1 LNRIEGYTLS
11 KHSKNLSISW
21 QIRLSFLCL
30 LLLSELALATVGGL
44 VQSMSF
50 VAWALTSI
58 AVALLATLL
67 FDRLLNYR
75 IRQLGELV
83 TALSSLGRGDLSVNI
98 PWAAPVKTDPDPGL
112 AARTEKLAK
121 DFAGN
126 FSGAFSLDPDT
137 PVTVGKIRV
146 PALRCGQTTLN
157 LETKIVDRITE
168 NNNGVATIFAM
179 RGNDLVRIATSLKKP
194 DGSRVVGTMLD
205 STGAAYLKLQK
216 GEVYTGIAQLFGK
229 TYMTHYEPVKSAKGQ
244 IIGALFVGQELVYC
258 NDSGNEILAL
268 ARGINKVSAD
278 FSGFIA
284 GLTKASETVADA
296 ATELAVDTEKV
307 ASSSRRQSE
316 AATTTAAAVEQVT
329 VSINHVAD
337 HASSTEVN
345 SIKTST
351 LSEEGERIVQDASTE
366 ISRIANS
373 VMNLSQVIA
382 SLGERSNE
390 ISEIVQVIKKV
401 ADQTNLL
408 ALNAA
413 IEAARAGEQGR
424 GFAVVADEVRKLAES
439 TGAATLRISGMIDG
453 ITQQINDAMLN
464 MNQSQTQVQ
473 SGVVLANR
481 ARESLGMIRQ
491 ETRNTLVMVTE
502 ISAATK
508 EQSIASNEI
517 ASNVETIALMTEEN
531 TTVIGHLADAATN
544 LEQMSSNL
552 QNLVNRF
559 RL

>member
-1 LNRIEGYTLS
+1 MF
-11 KHSKNLSISW
+11 KHSENLSISW

-30 LLLSELALATVGGL
+30 LLLSELALAGVGSL
-44 VQSMSF
+44 FETISF
-50 VAWALTSI
+50 AAWAVTCI
-58 AVALLATLL
+58 AVALLATFL
-67 FDRLLNYR
+67 FDRLSHYR

-83 TALSSLGRGDLSVNI
+83 TAVSSLGRGDLSINI
-98 PWAAPVKTDPDPGL
+98 PWAAPVKTDADPEL

-157 LETKIVDRITE
+157 LETKIVDRFTE
-168 NNNGVATIFAM
+168 SNNGVATIFAM
-179 RGNDLVRIATSLKKP
+179 RGKDLVRIATSLKKP

-205 STGAAYLKLQK
+205 STGAAYQKLYK
-216 GEVYTGIAQLFGK
+216 GEIFTGIAQLFGK
-229 TYMTHYEPVKSAKGQ
+229 TYMTHYEPVKSAQGE
-244 IIGALFVGQELVYC
+244 IIGALFVGQELAYR
-258 NDSGNEILAL
+258 NDSGDEVLAL
-268 ARGINKVSAD
+268 ARGINKISAE
-278 FSGFIA
+278 FGGFIT
-284 GLTKASETVADA
+284 GLTKASEAVAGA
-296 ATELAVDTEKV
+296 ATELAVNTEKV

-337 HASSTEVN
+337 HASSTEAN
-345 SIKTST
+345 SIKTSA
-351 LSEEGERIVQDASTE
+351 LSEEGERIVQDASKE
-366 ISRIANS
+366 ISKIADS
-373 VMNLSQVIA
+373 VRNLSQVIA
-382 SLGERSNE
+382 SLGEHSKE

-439 TGAATLRISGMIDG
+439 TGAATLRISAMIDG
-453 ITQQINDAMLN
+453 IKHQIDDAMLN
-464 MNQSQTQVQ
+464 MNESQDQVQ
-473 SGVVLANR
+473 SGVVLADR

-517 ASNVETIALMTEEN
+517 AGNVETIALMTEEN
-531 TTVIGHLADAATN
+531 TSVIAHLAGAATN

>member
-1 LNRIEGYTLS
+1 MF
-11 KHSKNLSISW
+11 KHSENLSISW

-30 LLLSELALATVGGL
+30 LLLSELALAGVGSL
-44 VQSMSF
+44 FETISF
-50 VAWALTSI
+50 AAWAVTCI
-58 AVALLATLL
+58 AVALLATFL
-67 FDRLLNYR
+67 FDRLSHYR

-83 TALSSLGRGDLSVNI
+83 TAVSSLGRGDLSINI
-98 PWAAPVKTDPDPGL
+98 PWAAPVKTDADPEL

-157 LETKIVDRITE
+157 LETKIVDRFTE
-168 NNNGVATIFAM
+168 SNNGVATIFAM
-179 RGNDLVRIATSLKKP
+179 RGKDLVRIATSLKKP

-205 STGAAYLKLQK
+205 STGAAYQKLYK
-216 GEVYTGIAQLFGK
+216 GEIFTGIAQLFGK
-229 TYMTHYEPVKSAKGQ
+229 TYMTHYEPVKSAQGE
-244 IIGALFVGQELVYC
+244 IIGALFVGQELAYR
-258 NDSGNEILAL
+258 NDSGNEVLAL
-268 ARGINKVSAD
+268 ARGINKISAE
-278 FSGFIA
+278 FGGFIT
-284 GLTKASETVADA
+284 GLTKASEAVAGA
-296 ATELAVDTEKV
+296 ATELAVNTEKV

-337 HASSTEVN
+337 HASSTEAN
-345 SIKTST
+345 SIKTSA
-351 LSEEGERIVQDASTE
+351 LSEEGERIVQDASKE
-366 ISRIANS
+366 ISRIADS
-373 VMNLSQVIA
+373 VRNLSQVIA
-382 SLGERSNE
+382 SLGEHSKE

-439 TGAATLRISGMIDG
+439 TGAATLRISAMIDG
-453 ITQQINDAMLN
+453 IKHQIDDAMLN
-464 MNQSQTQVQ
+464 MNESQDQVQ
-473 SGVVLANR
+473 SGVVLAGR

-517 ASNVETIALMTEEN
+517 AGNVETIALMTEEN
-531 TTVIGHLADAATN
+531 TSVIAHLAGAATN

>member
-1 LNRIEGYTLS
+1 MF
-11 KHSKNLSISW
+11 KHSENLSISW

-30 LLLSELALATVGGL
+30 LLLSELALAGVGSL
-44 VQSMSF
+44 FETISF
-50 VAWALTSI
+50 AAWAVTCI
-58 AVALLATLL
+58 AVALLATFL
-67 FDRLLNYR
+67 FDRLLHYR

-83 TALSSLGRGDLSVNI
+83 TAVSSLGRGDLSINI
-98 PWAAPVKTDPDPGL
+98 PWAAPVKTDADPEL

-157 LETKIVDRITE
+157 LETKIVDRFTE
-168 NNNGVATIFAM
+168 SNNGVATIFAM
-179 RGNDLVRIATSLKKP
+179 RGKDLVRIATSLKKP

-205 STGAAYLKLQK
+205 STGAAYQKLYK
-216 GEVYTGIAQLFGK
+216 GEIFTGIAQLFGK
-229 TYMTHYEPVKSAKGQ
+229 TYMTHYEPVKSAQGE
-244 IIGALFVGQELVYC
+244 IIGALFVGQELAYR
-258 NDSGNEILAL
+258 NDSGNEVLAL
-268 ARGINKVSAD
+268 ARGINKISAE
-278 FSGFIA
+278 FGGFIT
-284 GLTKASETVADA
+284 GLTKASEAVAGA
-296 ATELAVDTEKV
+296 ATELAVNTEKV

-345 SIKTST
+345 SIKTSA
-351 LSEEGERIVQDASTE
+351 LSEEGERIVQDASKE
-366 ISRIANS
+366 ISKIADS
-373 VMNLSQVIA
+373 VRNLSQVIA
-382 SLGERSNE
+382 SLGEHSKE

-439 TGAATLRISGMIDG
+439 TGAATLRISAMIDG
-453 ITQQINDAMLN
+453 IKHQIDDAMLN
-464 MNQSQTQVQ
+464 MNESQDQVQ
-473 SGVVLANR
+473 SGVVLADR

-517 ASNVETIALMTEEN
+517 AGNVETIALMTEEN
-531 TTVIGHLADAATN
+531 TSVIAHLAGAATN